1 MGLPYFSCMSYS
13 DRQTDNNRQDNSS
26 AISSLYVDP
35 SCMIVLAPISLLLNK
50 TGIQLRFSFPVN
62 QLQILCVQNPILI
75 KNSKI
80 K

>member
-1 MGLPYFSCMSYS
+1 MGLPYFICMSYS
-13 DRQTDNNRQDNSS
+13 DRQTDLFSDNSS

-35 SCMIVLAPISLLLNK
+35 SCVIVLAPISLLLNK